1 MQIPGNTPWDH
12 KCSGIQLH
20 THDLIP
26 GTERYMQAH
35 AHVSTREVP
44 QSVGTGV
51 CVHVLTCTQVEM
63 HVDTRKNIPSLLERF
78 PG

>member
-26 GTERYMQAH
+26 GTETYMQAH
-35 AHVSTREVP
+35 AHVSTLEAP
-44 QSVGTGV
+44 QSAGAGV
-51 CVHVLTCTQVEM
+51 CARAYM
-63 HVDTRKNIPSLLERF
+63 HTGGNAC
-78 PG
+78 GHT